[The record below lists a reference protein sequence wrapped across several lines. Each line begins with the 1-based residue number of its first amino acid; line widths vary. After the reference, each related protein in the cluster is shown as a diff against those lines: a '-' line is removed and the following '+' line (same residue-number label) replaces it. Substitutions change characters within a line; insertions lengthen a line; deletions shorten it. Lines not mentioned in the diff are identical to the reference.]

1 MRMDADARL
10 AAAAGGAARFLADDA
25 GLESGA
31 GAQLQSSVIAASKEA
46 FLHLAP
52 THPHLEITFARF
64 PDRLE
69 ISLSHEGD
77 APLASPSSAAAA
89 KMQSR
94 ANSGELPGVDRVQYE
109 AHGNEIVIRL
119 TKFLDKVAPK
129 V

>member
-1 MRMDADARL
+1 MLMDADARL

-25 GLESGA
+25 GLESEA

-46 FLHLAP
+46 FRHLAP
-52 THPHLEITFARF
+52 PHPRLEISLARF

-69 ISLSHEGD
+69 ISLSHKGD
-77 APLASPSSAAAA
+77 AAGARRSSAAT
-89 KMQSR
+89 KVQSR

-109 AHGNEIVIRL
+109 THGNDFVMRL
-119 TKFLDKVAPK
+119 TKFLGKVAPK

>member
-1 MRMDADARL
+1 MDADARL

-52 THPHLEITFARF
+52 THPHLEITLARF

-77 APLASPSSAAAA
+77 AAPASPSSAAA
-89 KMQSR
+89 KVQSS

-109 AHGNEIVIRL
+109 THGNEIVIRL